1 MQQGTQV
8 AQQQAS
14 VPAEA
19 HPETTNQVEIEVFAR
34 RIVLMSAGAQR
45 REVAVVLEI
54 TPVVPAEPV
63 HNRLDQRGIQPLVR
77 RRMNGLQGGVGFF
90 ALFGRQIANRQQHL
104 KVRQGETVV
113 SQIDDA
119 APAASIPFG
128 VDGLRQAQ
136 ALRDGERVAAEVCRQ
151 PAQDTSSPVQRRGR
165 CVQPPVGVETPT
177 AAVDHTRWR
186 KGKRPQPAEGFGR
199 GVVQVNEQRGQCHD
213 VSCATPPPASQL
225 RTAQPHR
232 EVSAPPGSVGGQ
244 QMLHRLVERI
254 RVVEQD
260 VARGG
265 WVLPIGMDS
274 GQRQAGGLPVGLA
287 AQQQRFEE
295 VMRFVKPLRTMPAV
309 PGGFRGMGGWCER
322 RR

>member
-19 HPETTNQVEIEVFAR
+19 HPETASQVEIEVFAR

-45 REVAVVLEI
+45 REVTIVLDI
-54 TPVVPAEPV
+54 TPIIPAEPV

-77 RRMNGLQGGVGFF
+77 RRMNGLHGLQGGVGFF

-128 VDGLRQAQ
+128 VESLRQAQ
-136 ALRDGERVAAEVCRQ
+136 ALGDGERVAAEVSRQ
-151 PAQDTSSPVQRRGR
+151 PAQDTSSPAQRSRWR
-165 CVQPPVGVETPT
+165 IQPPVGVETPT

-186 KGKRPQPAEGFGR
+186 KGKRPQPTEGFGR
-199 GVVQVNEQRGQCHD
+199 GVVQVDKQRRQCHD
-213 VSCATPPPASQL
+213 VSCATPPPA
-225 RTAQPHR
+225 P
-232 EVSAPPGSVGGQ
+232 
-244 QMLHRLVERI
+244 
-254 RVVEQD
+254 
-260 VARGG
+260 
-265 WVLPIGMDS
+265 
-274 GQRQAGGLPVGLA
+274 
-287 AQQQRFEE
+287 
-295 VMRFVKPLRTMPAV
+295 
-309 PGGFRGMGGWCER
+309 
-322 RR
+322 